1 MEKRQTVQKN
11 YAKNGKRK
19 KPQEKRIRQ
28 ILGYPT
34 KKRNTNKLALT
45 LLTFQHYHKKTL
57 SKDNAFRKA
66 QNQKQLLQ

>member
-1 MEKRQTVQKN
+1 MEKRQAIQKN

-28 ILGYPT
+28 ILGYPA

-45 LLTFQHYHKKTL
+45 LLTF
-57 SKDNAFRKA
+57 
-66 QNQKQLLQ
+66 